1 MATKA
6 WLGKQGHSYT
16 EKNISQNAAYATEL
30 MSLGY
35 RVTPVTMIDGEAVIG
50 YSTTRLQELLS

>member
-1 MATKA
+1 MATKV
-6 WLGKQGHSYT
+6 WLNKQGHSYT

-35 RVTPVTMIDGEAVIG
+35 RVTPVTMVDDEVVVGFN
-50 YSTTRLQELLS
+50 TTRLKEILS

>member
-1 MATKA
+1 MATKG
-6 WLGKQGHSYT
+6 WLNKQGHSYT

-35 RVTPVTMIDGEAVIG
+35 RVTPVIMVDDEAVIG
-50 YSTTRLQELLS
+50 FSPTKLQELLS